1 MSGKHTPS
9 PFTERTDFS
18 PSPFRERAGERVQDG
33 MLVELT
39 YQVTDRKS
47 GHVLT
52 CVEFP
57 LGYVH
62 GHNEI
67 LAPSVHAELEGKS
80 AGDVIEVPIDGNR
93 IFGPR
98 DESLVFTDHIDN
110 VPEEYR
116 QVGTSILMENDKGQ
130 ARSFLVTR
138 VDKETLTVD
147 GNNPLCGREVVFR
160 LQILTVRPAT
170 DEEMKAGG
178 AIGAGP
184 DIDPSLMKGLPQ

>member
-1 MSGKHTPS
+1 MPETI
-9 PFTERTDFS
+9 
-18 PSPFRERAGERVQDG
+18 QDG
-33 MLVELT
+33 KFVELT
-39 YQVTDRKS
+39 YKVTDRKS

-67 LAPSVHAELEGKS
+67 LAPSVHKELEGRC

-98 DESLVFTDHIDN
+98 DESLVFTDRIEN

-116 QVGTSILMENDKGQ
+116 SVGTSILMENDKG
-130 ARSFLVTR
+130 RTRTFIVTR
-138 VDKETLTVD
+138 VDDETLTVD
-147 GNNPLCGREVVFR
+147 GNNPLCGREVVFT
-160 LQILTVRPAT
+160 LEILTVRDAT
-170 DEEMKAGG
+170 AEEMKAGG
-178 AIGAGP
+178 AIGTAP
-184 DIDPSLMKGLPQ
+184 DIDRSLMRPV